1 MRARATVLAVL
12 LALAAGLFGLT
23 RSRANDTAVT
33 PDGMALARGV
43 DFTSQIQPIL
53 SARCM
58 PCHFPGGSMHER
70 LPFDQPQTITKLGE
84 RLFTRIHD
92 ANEQKLIREF
102 LAQQ

>member
-1 MRARATVLAVL
+1 
-12 LALAAGLFGLT
+12 
-23 RSRANDTAVT
+23 
-33 PDGMALARGV
+33 
-43 DFTSQIQPIL
+43 
-53 SARCM
+53 M